1 MCMCLRKDSLHFAVS
16 IWELNFQPRMSLQS
30 LWGRI
35 SVSNVQ
41 HMPPPLQTHLNVRMT
56 AFHICLYDL
65 PKKAKYIDLT

>member
-1 MCMCLRKDSLHFAVS
+1 MCMCLRKDSPHLTVS

-30 LWGRI
+30 SWGRT
-35 SVSNVQ
+35 SVCKVQ
-41 HMPPPLQTHLNVRMT
+41 LIPPPLQTHLNVRMT